1 VEDILVTGATSYIG
15 KHCIALLIEKGY
27 KVRTTIRD
35 IKRADQ
41 VKSDLEAHL
50 GKSVDLKFYEA
61 DLMKEDGWFDAIKGC
76 DAIIH
81 IAGPFPMSYEGG
93 EKELTGPHEDG
104 AMRVFRLAKDHGIN
118 RIILTSSVA
127 SIWMDSTID
136 DTVRYIDESN
146 WTNLSDTNLDAYT
159 KGKALKE
166 RAAWDFVEKNDSI
179 KLTTILPS
187 LVLGPGIG
195 APVRRGSMEF
205 MLMMINKEL
214 PVAPPLKFGVVD
226 VRDVAK
232 MHVAALEN
240 DESIGKRMILAEN
253 TYWVKEVTEM
263 LNKHGHNAPTFTP
276 PVFLV
281 KFMATFDKTM
291 KPIKPLLGVDVN
303 FNTEPARSLLNYDPV
318 PIEQTIKDT
327 SDFLASYKES

>member
-1 VEDILVTGATSYIG
+1 LKTILVTGGTSYIG
-15 KHCIALLIEKGY
+15 KHCIAQLIERGY
-27 KVRTTIRD
+27 QVRTTIRD
-35 IKRADQ
+35 KSKSDEI
-41 VKSDLEAHL
+41 KSDLEKYL
-50 GKSVDLKFYEA
+50 GKEINLEFFEA
-61 DLMKEDGWFDAIKGC
+61 DLLNDDGWNDAVIGC
-76 DAIIH
+76 DAIMH
-81 IAGPFPMSYEGG
+81 VAGPFPMSYEGG

-104 AMRVFRLAKDHGIN
+104 AMRVFRIAKDHGVN

-136 DTVRYIDESN
+136 DTVRYIDENN
-146 WTNLSDTNLDAYT
+146 WTNLSDANLDAYT

-232 MHVAALEN
+232 MHVSALEN

-253 TYWVKEVTEM
+253 TYWVREVTEM

-303 FNTEPARSLLNYDPV
+303 FNTEPARSVLGYDPI
-318 PIEQTIKDT
+318 PIEQTIKET
-327 SDFLASYKES
+327 SDFLAFYEKG